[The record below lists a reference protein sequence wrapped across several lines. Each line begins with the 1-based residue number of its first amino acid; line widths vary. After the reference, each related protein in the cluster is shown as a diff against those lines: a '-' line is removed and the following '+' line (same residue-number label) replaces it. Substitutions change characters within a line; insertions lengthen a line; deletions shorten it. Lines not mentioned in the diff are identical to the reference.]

1 VELPTTKEVID
12 LSFYIKEEV
21 TMEEKK
27 KLKVPHV
34 YVLLIAIILV
44 CSALTYIIPAGNY
57 DMMTIE
63 TDSGAREVVDPSTYH
78 STESTPVNL
87 MEFLSSIPRGMN
99 EAAGIIFFIFI
110 VGGSFGV
117 LQDTGAIEAGLGKL
131 TKTFSGKE
139 TLLIPVIMLAFS
151 FGGAVIG
158 MAEETLP
165 FIPIMVSLCIALGF
179 DSITGTAVVLMGAG
193 AGFAG
198 AFMNP
203 FTIGVAQGIA
213 ELPLFSGLKFR
224 LMVFA
229 VMVAIAIVFVMRYA
243 SKIKENPQLSPMYEI
258 DRQRKNNLDLDNLH
272 EFGRREK
279 LILLIFIAS
288 IVLLI
293 YGVITYGWYFNEISA
308 LFLGMAIIVAV
319 IGKLGLNGFAE
330 SLAKGMAGVA
340 AGALIVGFARGILV
354 VLTDGN
360 IIHTILYSAAN
371 LLSTLPSAVTAIGMY
386 IFQCLLN
393 YIIPSGSG
401 QAAVSIPILAPLSD
415 MVGVTRQTA
424 VLAFQLGDG
433 ISNIF
438 TPTSGYFM
446 AGLALAK
453 IPWTKWAKWI
463 LPAILLWYLAGG
475 IFVMVAQ
482 MIQFGPF

>member
-1 VELPTTKEVID
+1 
-12 LSFYIKEEV
+12 
-21 TMEEKK
+21 MEEK

-34 YVLLIAIILV
+34 YVLLLAIILV

-57 DMMTIE
+57 DMMTIQTE
-63 TDSGAREVVDPSTYH
+63 SGTRDVVDPSTYH
-78 STESTPVNL
+78 ATESSPVNL
-87 MEFLSSIPRGMN
+87 MGLLSSIPRGMN
-99 EAAGIIFFIFI
+99 EAAAIIFFIFI

-117 LQDTGAIEAGLGKL
+117 LQDTGAIEAGLGRL
-131 TKTFSGKE
+131 TRIFAGKE
-139 TLLIPVIMLAFS
+139 TLLIPVIMIAFA
-151 FGGAVIG
+151 FGGAALG

-165 FIPIMVSLCIALGF
+165 FIPIMVSLCVALGF

-203 FTIGVAQGIA
+203 FTVGVAQGIA
-213 ELPLFSGLKFR
+213 ELPLFSGMKFR
-224 LMVFA
+224 IGVFV
-229 VMVAIAIVFVMRYA
+229 VMLAIAITFVMRYA
-243 SKIKENPQLSPMYEI
+243 SKIKKNPQLSPMYAI
-258 DRQRKNNLDLDNLH
+258 DKQREKNLDLDNLH
-272 EFGRREK
+272 EFGGREK
-279 LILLIFIAS
+279 LILLVFAAS
-288 IVLLI
+288 IVILV
-293 YGVITYGWYFNEISA
+293 YGVITNGWYFSEISA
-308 LFLGMAIIVAV
+308 LFLGMAIVV
-319 IGKLGLNGFAE
+319 GLIGKLGLNGLAE
-330 SLAKGMAGVA
+330 SLAKGMTSVA
-340 AGALIVGFARGILV
+340 SGALIVGFARGILI

-371 LLSTLPSAVTAIGMY
+371 FLSILPSSVTAMGMY

-393 YIIPSGSG
+393 FIIPSGSG

-415 MVGVTRQTA
+415 MVGITRQTA

-446 AGLALAK
+446 AGLALAN

-463 LPAILLWYLAGG
+463 LPAIIVWYLAGAV
-475 IFVMVAQ
+475 FVIIAQ
-482 MIQFGPF
+482 MIQYGPF

>member
-1 VELPTTKEVID
+1 
-12 LSFYIKEEV
+12 
-21 TMEEKK
+21 MEEKK

-44 CSALTYIIPAGNY
+44 CSALTYVIPAGNY
-57 DMMTIE
+57 EMMTIE
-63 TDSGAREVVDPSTYH
+63 MEDGSTRDVVDPSTYH
-78 STESTPVNL
+78 TTESTPVNL
-87 MEFLSSIPRGMN
+87 MGFLSSIPRGMN

-117 LQDTGAIEAGLGKL
+117 LQDTGAIEAGLGRL
-131 TKTFSGKE
+131 TKRFAGKE
-139 TLLIPVIMLAFS
+139 TLLIPVIMIAFS
-151 FGGAVIG
+151 LGGAVIG

-179 DSITGTAVVLMGAG
+179 DSMTGTAIVLMGAG

-203 FTIGVAQGIA
+203 FTVGVAQGIA
-213 ELPLFSGLKFR
+213 ELPMFSGLGFR
-224 LMVFA
+224 LCVYV
-229 VMVAIAIVFVMRYA
+229 VMLLIAIAFVMRYA
-243 SKIKENPQLSPMYEI
+243 SKIKKNPELSPMYEI
-258 DRQRKNNLDLDNLH
+258 DRKRDDNLDLDNLH
-272 EFGRREK
+272 EFGGREK
-279 LILLIFIAS
+279 LILLVFVAS
-288 IVLLI
+288 IGILI
-293 YGVITYGWYFNEISA
+293 YGVVQYGWYFDEISA
-308 LFLGMAIIVAV
+308 LFLGMAIVV
-319 IGKLGLNGFAE
+319 SLIGRMGLNGFAE
-330 SLAKGMAGVA
+330 SLGKGMAAVA

-360 IIHTILYSAAN
+360 IIHTILSSAAG
-371 LLSTLPSAVTAIGMY
+371 LLSTLPASITAVGMY

-393 YIIPSGSG
+393 FIIPSGSG
-401 QAAVSIPILAPLSD
+401 QAAVSIPILAPLAD
-415 MVGVTRQTA
+415 MVDVTRQTA

-463 LPAILLWYLAGG
+463 LPAILIWYLVGG
-475 IFVMVAQ
+475 IFVVIAQ
-482 MIQFGPF
+482 SIQFGPF

>member
-1 VELPTTKEVID
+1 
-12 LSFYIKEEV
+12 
-21 TMEEKK
+21 MQEKK

-44 CSALTYIIPAGNY
+44 CSALTYVIPAGNY

-63 TDSGAREVVDPSTYH
+63 TDSGTREVVDPSTYH
-78 STESTPVNL
+78 STESSPVNV
-87 MEFLSSIPRGMN
+87 MGFLSSIPRGMN

-117 LQDTGAIEAGLGKL
+117 LQDTGAIEAGLGRL
-131 TKTFSGKE
+131 TRTFSGKE

-151 FGGAVIG
+151 CGGAIIG

-179 DSITGTAVVLMGAG
+179 DSMTGTAMVLMGAG

-213 ELPLFSGLKFR
+213 ELPLFSGLWYR
-224 LMVFA
+224 VIVFF
-229 VMVAIAIVFVMRYA
+229 VMVSIAIIFVMRYA
-243 SKIKENPQLSPMYEI
+243 SKIKKNPELSPMYEI
-258 DRQRKNNLDLDNLH
+258 DRKREDNLDLSNLH
-272 EFGRREK
+272 EFGTREK
-279 LILLIFIAS
+279 VILLVFVAS
-288 IVLLI
+288 IILLI

-308 LFLGMAIIVAV
+308 LFLGMAIVV
-319 IGKLGLNGFAE
+319 GLIGNLGLNGFAE
-330 SLAKGMAGVA
+330 SLGKGMAAVA

-360 IIHTILYSAAN
+360 IIHTILYSSAN
-371 LLSTLPSAVTAIGMY
+371 LLSTLPSAVTAVGMY

-393 YIIPSGSG
+393 FIIPSGSG
-401 QAAVSIPILAPLSD
+401 QAAVSIPILAPLAD

-453 IPWTKWAKWI
+453 IPWVKWAKWI
-463 LPAILLWYLAGG
+463 LPAIITWYLTGAAF
-475 IFVMVAQ
+475 IVIAQ
-482 MIQFGPF
+482 IMHFGPF

>member
-1 VELPTTKEVID
+1 
-12 LSFYIKEEV
+12 
-21 TMEEKK
+21 MEEKK

-57 DMMTIE
+57 DMMTIQTE
-63 TDSGAREVVDPSTYH
+63 DGTSREVVDPSTYH
-78 STESTPVNL
+78 STESSPVNV
-87 MEFLSSIPRGMN
+87 MGFLTSIPRGMN

-117 LQDTGAIEAGLGKL
+117 LQDTGAIEAGLGRL
-131 TKTFSGKE
+131 TRIFSGKE
-139 TLLIPVIMLAFS
+139 TLLIPVIMAAFA

-179 DSITGTAVVLMGAG
+179 DSITGTAMVLMGAG

-203 FTIGVAQGIA
+203 FTVGVAQGIA
-213 ELPLFSGLKFR
+213 ELPLFSGLQFR
-224 LMVFA
+224 LVVFV
-229 VMVAIAIVFVMRYA
+229 VMVGIAITFVMRYA
-243 SKIKENPQLSPMYEI
+243 SKIKKNPQLSSMYEI
-258 DRQRKNNLDLDNLH
+258 DRQREDNLDLDNLH
-272 EFGRREK
+272 EFGGREK
-279 LILLIFIAS
+279 LILLVFVAS
-288 IVLLI
+288 IALLI
-293 YGVITYGWYFNEISA
+293 YGVIKYEWYFNEISA
-308 LFLGMAIIVAV
+308 LFLGMAIIVAL

-330 SLAKGMAGVA
+330 SLGKGMAGVA

-360 IIHTILYSAAN
+360 IIHTILYSSAS
-371 LLSTLPSAVTAIGMY
+371 LLSTLPSAVTAVGMY

-393 YIIPSGSG
+393 FIIPSGSG
-401 QAAVSIPILAPLSD
+401 QAAVSIPIMAPLSD
-415 MVGVTRQTA
+415 IVGVTRQTA

-463 LPAILLWYLAGG
+463 LPAIMLWYLAGA
-475 IFVMVAQ
+475 IFVIIAQ
-482 MIQFGPF
+482 MIHFGPF